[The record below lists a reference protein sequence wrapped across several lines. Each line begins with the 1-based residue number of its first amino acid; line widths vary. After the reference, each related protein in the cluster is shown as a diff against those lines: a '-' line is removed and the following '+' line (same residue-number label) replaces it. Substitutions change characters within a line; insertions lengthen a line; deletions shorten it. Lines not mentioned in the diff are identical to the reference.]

1 MLPGMRHAFQQQQRQ
16 QQGGTE
22 VIKCRIWWDDNASA
36 YVIST
41 AYSKDLVGALK
52 QFIPSGDRQYDDQS
66 KHWYVKESYGE
77 FIRTMAEKAFGVG
90 SVSFTSRTVSQQA
103 QSGPRAYG
111 SGAQGAYLN
120 PTTGGTT
127 EDAIVAFFGLL
138 SYDAAKK
145 AYLVGAQSMHP
156 DKGGDPAKM
165 AKLNELWTR
174 IEKEFFKR

>member
-1 MLPGMRHAFQQQQRQ
+1 M
-16 QQGGTE
+16 
-22 VIKCRIWWDDNASA
+22 IKCRIWWDDNASA

-66 KHWYVKESYGE
+66 KHWYVKENYGE

-111 SGAQGAYLN
+111 SGSQGAYLN
-120 PTTGGTT
+120 PSTGGTT
-127 EDAIVAFFGLL
+127 EDAIVAFFGAINLFSSPRHL
-138 SYDAAKK
+138 WFQWPS
-145 AYLVGAQSMHP
+145 LVVIFIFVVRASHLYRGEASE
-156 DKGGDPAKM
+156 DG
-165 AKLNELWTR
+165 
-174 IEKEFFKR
+174 KR

>member
-1 MLPGMRHAFQQQQRQ
+1 M
-16 QQGGTE
+16 
-22 VIKCRIWWDDNASA
+22 IKCRIWWDDNASA
-36 YVIST
+36 YVVSM
-41 AYSKDLVGALK
+41 AYSKDLISALK
-52 QFIPSGDRQYDDQS
+52 QSIPSGDRQYDDQT
-66 KHWYVKESYGE
+66 KQWYIKENYGE
-77 FIRTMAEKAFGVG
+77 FVRTIAEKALGVG

-103 QSGPRAYG
+103 QSGPRTYG
-111 SGAQGAYLN
+111 SGSQGAYLN
-120 PTTGGTT
+120 PSTGGTT